1 MSLTYA
7 RKMALGAERA
17 RYRRRLQ
24 EVLDAQGMSGAAL
37 ARELA
42 SPAWLCTGHCP
53 GRSTVPRCW
62 TGCAPTARRK
72 NTSAIRETTGRKNA
86 RRRHS
91 TARPKPSEKTAEN
104 ARMTGRTAVAPIET
118 T

>member
-37 ARELA
+37 ARELGITDG
-42 SPAWLCTGHCP
+42 SDPMTFTF
-53 GRSTVPRCW
+53 RYQ
-62 TGCAPTARRK
+62 
-72 NTSAIRETTGRKNA
+72 SAFMAERALVRALEAAGVDIEDFKEKIRD
-86 RRRHS
+86 
-91 TARPKPSEKTAEN
+91 EK
-104 ARMTGRTAVAPIET
+104 
-118 T
+118 